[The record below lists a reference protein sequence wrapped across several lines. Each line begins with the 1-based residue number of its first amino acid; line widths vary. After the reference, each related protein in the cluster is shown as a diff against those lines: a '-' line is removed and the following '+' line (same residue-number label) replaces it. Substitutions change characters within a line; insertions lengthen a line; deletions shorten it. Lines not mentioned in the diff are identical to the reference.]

1 MLVNSVIIILREVLE
16 AALIVSVLLALSQKL
31 QLSKSW
37 LTLALIFGLLGATIY
52 ALNIQAISQ
61 AFEGV
66 GQEVLNATIHIVLWL
81 VIALFIIAIRN
92 KQNTRI
98 IYAIMMSCVALAITR
113 EGSEIIIYIQGL
125 ITIPELMTSV
135 IAGSII
141 GSGIGVSIGVFFY
154 YFIDNLSF
162 QNGAR
167 LGLFLIVLIAGG
179 MVMQITQL
187 LIQADII
194 NSQHAIW
201 NTSSLLNER
210 SLIGQLLYAVIGYE
224 ATPTPTQIYAY
235 IFTLIIM
242 LYLIVRTLSNFKH
255 REYV

>member
-31 QLSKSW
+31 QLSKNW
-37 LTLALIFGLLGATIY
+37 LTRALFLGGLGAAVY
-52 ALNIQAISQ
+52 AFNIQTISL
-61 AFEGV
+61 AFDGV
-66 GQEVLNATIHIVLWL
+66 GQEVLNASIHIVLCFA
-81 VIALFIIAIRN
+81 IALFIIVIRN
-92 KQNTRI
+92 TQNTKI
-98 IYAIMMSCVALAITR
+98 IYSIMMSCVALAITR

-125 ITIPELMTSV
+125 ISIPELMTPV

-162 QNGAR
+162 QNGTR

-179 MVMQITQL
+179 MIMQVTQL

-194 NSQHAIW
+194 NSQHPIW

-210 SLIGQLLYAVIGYE
+210 SLVGQLLYAVIGYE
-224 ATPTPTQIYAY
+224 ATPTPIQIYAY
-235 IFTLIIM
+235 IVNLTVLTYLTVGTLN
-242 LYLIVRTLSNFKH
+242 YFKQ
-255 REYV
+255 RDGL